1 MRLRDGLA
9 NEPLRRGRIP
19 PRSQKEID
27 RLPSA
32 VHRPIEIRPASL
44 HPDVGFVH
52 PPGAIA
58 HSQMRAD
65 SLFKLRCVGLDPSED
80 RRVVDLDA
88 AIEQH
93 ELQITVADGNIRY
106 HRTAQRI
113 TSAVNWRPLKQL
125 PRPIPMPARSFPTQ
139 SYRNS
144 VSSEVCNRTGW
155 GMIMPPLAAHSPNWR
170 ASSTGTEMPDV
181 SKAKSGARAM

>member
-1 MRLRDGLA
+1 MCRCRWPCERTA
-9 NEPLRRGRIP
+9 S
-19 PRSQKEID
+19 PRPYPAAQEID

-52 PPGAIA
+52 PPGAVA

-65 SLFKLRCVGLDPSED
+65 ALFKFRCVGLDPSED

-93 ELQITVADGNIRY
+93 ELQITVADGNQIPSRGPKD
-106 HRTAQRI
+106 HLGCELAPLEAI
-113 TSAVNWRPLKQL
+113 TQTHSDA
-125 PRPIPMPARSFPTQ
+125 RPIVPHSIIREVRQQQ
-139 SYRNS
+139 SLQQNPSSASAASISRKRPSWRN
-144 VSSEVCNRTGW
+144 EWT
-155 GMIMPPLAAHSPNWR
+155 LADRYA
-170 ASSTGTEMPDV
+170 TE
-181 SKAKSGARAM
+181 